1 MAVCEACNLDKGSV
15 VSTLLDIKDS
25 VDYKYKGQTKD
36 LCNDCIW
43 LWNQIDSELK
53 N

>member
-1 MAVCEACNLDKGSV
+1 MSVCEACNLDKGSV

-43 LWNQIDSELK
+43 LWNQIDSEIK